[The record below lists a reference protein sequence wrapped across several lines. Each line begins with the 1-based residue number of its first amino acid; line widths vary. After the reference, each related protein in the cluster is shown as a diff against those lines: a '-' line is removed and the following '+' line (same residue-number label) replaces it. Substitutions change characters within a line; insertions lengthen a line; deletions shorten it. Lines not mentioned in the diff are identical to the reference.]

1 MESIDIVEIELTVL
15 DQLYYVSRE
24 SGDDFGTRPYIMH
37 TALYYALGLLPSRFR
52 VSEQSPKYTTHFENS
67 QAANGL
73 YIHPATPVGDVAGQ
87 YTTRRFAVKGDEF
100 RQQSEQE
107 NKNLKETGFQRFL
120 NAGTTLRAFARVDN
134 GDASRLADRFEGYC
148 RLGKKMTST
157 RVRTV
162 HHTVTPETGEF
173 DLGHPISNVDIGTQN
188 YRMLGNIHLEPMMPV
203 NLITQAHL
211 SGEFVSLTPAF
222 GSETGSIALPTET
235 EFLQQHR

>member
-1 MESIDIVEIELTVL
+1 MDSIDIVEIELTAL

-24 SGDDFGTRPYIMH
+24 SGDDFGTRPYVMH

-52 VSEQSPKYTTHFENS
+52 VSEHSPKYTTHLEGS
-67 QAANGL
+67 PAASDL
-73 YIHPATPVGDVAGQ
+73 YIHPATPVGSVAGQ

-100 RQQSEQE
+100 RQRSEQE

-120 NAGTTLRAFARVDN
+120 NAGTTLRTFARVDD
-134 GDASRLADRFEGYC
+134 GDASRLADRFDGYC

-157 RVRTV
+157 RVRTA

-173 DLGHPISNVDIGTQN
+173 DLGHPISNVDIGTQD
-188 YRMLGNIHLEPMMPV
+188 YEMLGNIHLESMMPV

-211 SGEFVSLTPAF
+211 SGEFVSVTPEF
-222 GSETGSIALPTET
+222 GPDPDAIALPTET